1 MITKKCLGEPIIGLN
16 TLRRTRGK
24 PDPGGGRFSG
34 VCRDLQSRRDIL
46 RHPMPMASW
55 RQMRVLPILETLLID
70 SLVAVSLCV
79 LFFVE

>member
-1 MITKKCLGEPIIGLN
+1 
-16 TLRRTRGK
+16 
-24 PDPGGGRFSG
+24 
-34 VCRDLQSRRDIL
+34 
-46 RHPMPMASW
+46 MPMASW